1 MTESIKIGISACLLG
16 EKVRWNGVGS
26 RDPFITDT
34 LGKFVQW
41 VPVCPEVECGLPI
54 PRETMRLVGPV
65 EDPRL
70 VTSRSGVDHTERMQ
84 AWIRR
89 RLPELEREDLVVGF
103 IFKKDSPSCGLMR
116 VKVYNDSGMPEKK
129 GTGMFAGAFVR
140 HFPRVPVEED
150 GRLNDPKLRETFIEQ
165 IFTLQRWRQT
175 LDRGRRLGNL
185 VDFHTRHKL
194 LFMAHSPEH
203 YRQAGRLVAGGKKKP
218 ASALFDEYETLL
230 LETLRRKTTIKK
242 QINVLQH
249 MLGYFKQN
257 LGPDEKQEVLELVD
271 LYRREL
277 VPLIVPLTLINHFVR
292 KYGQPYLAQQVYL
305 NPHPVELKLRNHV

>member
-1 MTESIKIGISACLLG
+1 MAEPIKIGISACLLG
-16 EKVRWNGVGS
+16 EKVRWNGVGA

-41 VPVCPEVECGLPI
+41 VPVCPEVECGLPV

-65 EDPRL
+65 ENPRL

-84 AWIRR
+84 AWIGQ
-89 RLPELEREDLVVGF
+89 RLPDLAREDLVAF
-103 IFKKDSPSCGLMR
+103 IFKKDSPSSGLMR

-129 GTGMFAGAFVR
+129 GMGMFARAFVA
-140 HFPRVPVEED
+140 HFPRVPVEEE

-165 IFTLQRWRQT
+165 IFTLQRWRHT
-175 LDRGRRLGNL
+175 LERGRRLGNL

-203 YRQAGRLVAGGKKKP
+203 YRQAGRLVASGKGKP
-218 ASALFDEYETLL
+218 AAALFDEYEALL
-230 LETLRRKTTIKK
+230 LETLQRKTTAKK

-249 MLGYFKQN
+249 MLGYFKQDLN
-257 LGPDEKQEVLELVD
+257 ADEKQEVLELVD

-292 KYGQPYLAQQVYL
+292 KYGQPYLAQQAYL
-305 NPHPVELKLRNHV
+305 KPHPVELKLRNHV

>member
-16 EKVRWNGVGS
+16 EKVRWNGVGA

-54 PRETMRLVGPV
+54 PREPLRLVGPV
-65 EDPRL
+65 ENPRL
-70 VTSRSGVDHTERMQ
+70 VTSRTGVDHTDRMQ
-84 AWIRR
+84 GWIRR
-89 RLPELEREDLVVGF
+89 RLPELEEADLGGF
-103 IFKKDSPSCGLMR
+103 IFKKDSPSSGLMR

-129 GTGMFAGAFVR
+129 GAGMFARAFVQ
-140 HFPRVPVEED
+140 HFPRVPVEEE

-175 LDRGRRLGNL
+175 LARGRRLGNL
-185 VDFHTRHKL
+185 VDFHSRHKL

-203 YRQAGRLVAGGKKKP
+203 YREAGRLVAAGKEKP
-218 ASALFDEYETLL
+218 AETLYPAYETLL
-230 LETLRRKTTIKK
+230 LDTLRLKTTIKK

-249 MLGYFKQN
+249 MLGYFKQD
-257 LGPDEKQEVLELVD
+257 LSADEKQEVLELVD

-305 NPHPVELKLRNHV
+305 NPHPVELQLRNHV

>member
-16 EKVRWNGVGS
+16 EKVRWNGVGA
-26 RDPFITDT
+26 RDAFITET
-34 LGKFVQW
+34 LGQFVQW

-65 EDPRL
+65 ENPRL

-84 AWIRR
+84 AWLRR
-89 RLPELEREDLVVGF
+89 RLPELEGEDVVGF
-103 IFKKDSPSCGLMR
+103 IFKKDSPSSGLMR

-129 GTGMFAGAFVR
+129 GTGMFARAFVA
-140 HFPRVPVEED
+140 HYPRVPVEEE

-175 LDRGRRLGNL
+175 LARGRRQGNL

-203 YRQAGRLVAGGKKKP
+203 YRQAGRLVAAGKGKP
-218 ASALFDEYETLL
+218 VEALFDEYESLL

-257 LGPDEKQEVLELVD
+257 LSADEKQEVLELVA